1 VPDTS
6 SQLEKYL
13 DIASEAALAAGT
25 IILDNWGK
33 IEIIVKKGDR
43 AI

>member
-1 VPDTS
+1 MPDTS

-25 IILDNWGK
+25 IILD
-33 IEIIVKKGDR
+33 
-43 AI
+43 

>member
-1 VPDTS
+1 VLDTS

-25 IILDNWGK
+25 IILDN
-33 IEIIVKKGDR
+33 
-43 AI
+43 